1 MTPPAPENPQAPAGA
16 RPPVAHGPVHRG
28 IVPPFLL
35 QRIARMDDG
44 EGVELEHAPEAARR
58 TLGIDGPFRAERRN
72 GEPGLPGLVRPSTR
86 PGLQQPVAGSTP
98 PGQPDRLIFDAKG
111 TEDLPGERVRA
122 EGEPDT
128 GDLAVAQAYD
138 GLGDTYALFWEAF
151 GRDSID
157 GAGMRLDATV
167 HFGDRYDNAF
177 WDGARMVFGDGDGE
191 IFRGF
196 TGSLS
201 IIGHELAHGVTERT
215 ANLVY
220 QGQSGAL
227 NEHVSDVFG
236 ALVEQRLQGH
246 TADQATWLVGAGIF
260 TEQVRGVAIR
270 SMRAPG
276 TAYDDPVLG
285 KDPQPAHMRDFVE
298 TTDDSGGVH
307 INSGIP
313 NRAFVVLAETLGGHA
328 WERAGRIWY
337 EALTGDRLTA
347 TAMFAQFAA
356 TTIAVGREL
365 YGEGSAEADAVAAAW
380 DAVGVA
386 PGRLRQAMSRD

>member
-1 MTPPAPENPQAPAGA
+1 MTPPTSSA
-16 RPPVAHGPVHRG
+16 RHG

-35 QRIARMDDG
+35 SRIARLDEAVLD
-44 EGVELEHAPEAARR
+44 HAPAAARR
-58 TLGIDGPFRAERRN
+58 TLGIDEPFREQRGDERT
-72 GEPGLPGLVRPSTR
+72 LPGLVRSSARTA
-86 PGLQQPVAGSTP
+86 LGSTVRGSAA
-98 PGQPDRLIFDAKG
+98 PGAPDRLIFDARG
-111 TEDLPGERVRA
+111 GEDLPGVEVRA

-128 GDLAVAQAYD
+128 GDVAVSQAYD
-138 GLGDTYALFWEAF
+138 GLGDTYALFWDAF

-157 GAGMRLDATV
+157 DEGMRLDATV
-167 HFGDRYDNAF
+167 HFGERYDNAF

-236 ALVEQRLQGH
+236 VLVEQRLLGH
-246 TADQATWLVGAGIF
+246 TAREATWLVGAGVF
-260 TEQVRGVAIR
+260 TEEVRGEAIR

-276 TAYDDPVLG
+276 TAYDDPMLG
-285 KDPQPAHMRDFVE
+285 ADPQPAHMRDYVE
-298 TTDDSGGVH
+298 TSDDNGGVH

-313 NRAFVVLAETLGGHA
+313 NRAFVALAETLGGHA
-328 WERAGRIWY
+328 GERAGRIWY
-337 EALTGDRLTA
+337 ETLTGGRITA
-347 TAMFAQFAA
+347 TASFAQFAGA
-356 TTIAVGREL
+356 TLSVAREL
-365 YGEGSAEADAVAAAW
+365 YGTDAVEAAAVADAW
-380 DAVGVA
+380 ESVGVVPA
-386 PGRLRQAMSRD
+386 

>member
-1 MTPPAPENPQAPAGA
+1 MTTGTSFEA
-16 RPPVAHGPVHRG
+16 RRGVRHG

-35 QRIARMDDG
+35 ARIAGLDAEAYG
-44 EGVELEHAPEAARR
+44 HAPEAARR
-58 TLGIDGPFRAERRN
+58 TLGIDEPFREHRAPEA
-72 GEPGLPGLVRPSTR
+72 PGLVRPTAR
-86 PGLQQPVAGSTP
+86 PELQAPVAGSAA
-98 PGQPDRLIFDAKG
+98 PGAPDRVIFDARG
-111 TEDLPGERVRA
+111 LEDLPGTEVRA
-122 EGEPDT
+122 EGQPET
-128 GDLAVAQAYD
+128 GDPAVSQAYD
-138 GLGDTYALFWEAF
+138 GLGQTYALFWDAF

-157 GAGMRLDATV
+157 GAGMRLDASV

-215 ANLVY
+215 AALVY

-236 ALVEQRLQGH
+236 ALVEQSVRGH
-246 TADQATWLVGAGIF
+246 TAQEASWLIGAGIF
-260 TEQVRGVAIR
+260 TEHVQGVAIR

-285 KDPQPAHMRDFVE
+285 TDPQPAHMRDYVE
-298 TTDDSGGVH
+298 TADDNGGVH

-313 NRAFVVLAETLGGHA
+313 NRAFVTLAEALGGSA

-337 EALTGDRLTA
+337 ETLAGGRVTA
-347 TAMFAQFAA
+347 TATFAQFAA
-356 TTIAVGREL
+356 ATAVVAAEL
-365 YGEGSAEADAVAAAW
+365 FGDGSSEAQAVATAW
-380 DAVGVA
+380 DSVGVA
-386 PGRLRQAMSRD
+386 PGRVRDRMRQDD

>member
-1 MTPPAPENPQAPAGA
+1 M
-16 RPPVAHGPVHRG
+16 
-28 IVPPFLL
+28 PPFLL
-35 QRIARMDDG
+35 RRIARLDG
-44 EGVELEHAPEAARR
+44 SEAPALDHAPEAARR
-58 TLGIDGPFRAERRN
+58 TLGIDGPFREERRT
-72 GEPGLPGLVRPSTR
+72 GEPGAPGLVRPSTR
-86 PGLQQPVAGSTP
+86 PGLQQPVAGSTE
-98 PGQPDRLIFDAKG
+98 PGQPDRRIFDAQG
-111 TEDLPGERVRA
+111 TEDLPGALVRS
-122 EGEPDT
+122 EGDEDT
-128 GDLAVAQAYD
+128 GDLAVTQAYE

-151 GRDSID
+151 RRDSID

-191 IFRGF
+191 IFGGF

-236 ALVEQRLQGH
+236 ALVEQRLHGH
-246 TADQATWLVGAGIF
+246 TAEEATWLIGAGIF
-260 TEQVRGVAIR
+260 TENVQGVAIR

-285 KDPQPAHMRDFVE
+285 KDPQPAHMRDYVE
-298 TTDDSGGVH
+298 TTDDNGGVH

-313 NRAFVVLAETLGGHA
+313 NRAFVVLAEALGGFA

-337 EALTGDRLTA
+337 DALTGDRLTA
-347 TAMFAQFAA
+347 TATFAQFAA
-356 TTIAVGREL
+356 TTTAVAREL
-365 YGEGSAEADAVAAAW
+365 FGDGSDEAEAVAAAW

-386 PGRLRQAMSRD
+386 PGRLRQAMPRD